1 MHADTFLSQRRQ
13 VKPLQFPVPKPAVH
27 ATLAVHGMILAFNK
41 PYGILSQFT
50 KEAPPTGHWLNSVF
64 LPACIL

>member
-1 MHADTFLSQRRQ
+1 MQILSFPNADKSSRFNFR
-13 VKPLQFPVPKPAVH
+13 PKPAVH

-50 KEAPPTGHWLNSVF
+50 KEAPHHRTLAESVF